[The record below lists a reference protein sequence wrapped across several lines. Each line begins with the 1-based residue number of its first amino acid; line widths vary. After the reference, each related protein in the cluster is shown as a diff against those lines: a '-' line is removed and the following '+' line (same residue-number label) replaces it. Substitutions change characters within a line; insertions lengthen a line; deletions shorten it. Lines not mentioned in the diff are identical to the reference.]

1 MTAPELDISDVR
13 RNRDGVLYVQK
24 YLEKNPVTG
33 KVRRP
38 YRSFPEA
45 STPEEALAMAR
56 EWWAEVTRPLLVPAL
71 HAYIDS
77 KESMGE
83 ISAKTAA
90 KDRGY
95 VRNHV
100 EPHMGRLRVSEVTPK
115 ALTDLYSELLSEG
128 LSQGTV
134 RGVHWF
140 LSGALRRLAEDGVI
154 EANPAQAARHPGA
167 PRPSAVALDET
178 DAASLR
184 EHLAAEVAED
194 PATLAARYRFMV
206 CMAALV
212 ALHTGMRVGEVCA
225 LRRTDI
231 SRLRRTIHVCGT
243 VQEVAGVGTVR
254 QPHPKTVKSDR
265 QVAMGPALQSVV
277 EGYDARR
284 GRILGGRFAG
294 KGSPWL
300 TVNGS
305 WLRPSYVSKRF
316 KQLACGEGW
325 VEAADGLTFHTLRHT
340 HVSIMLAQGTS
351 LKEVSERIGHSDE
364 STTLRT
370 YAHMLPGRDRA
381 AAEGFD
387 AFFAGGGA

>member
-1 MTAPELDISDVR
+1 MTPELDITDIR
-13 RNRDGVLYVQK
+13 RNRDGVFYVQK

-45 STPEEALAMAR
+45 STPEEALAMAKA
-56 EWWAEVTRPLLVPAL
+56 WWAEVTRPLLVSAL
-71 HAYIDS
+71 NAHIDA
-77 KESMGE
+77 KRSMGE
-83 ISAKTAA
+83 ISAKTAS

-95 VRNHV
+95 VRNHIQ
-100 EPHMGRLRVSEVTPK
+100 PHMGRLRVSEVTPK
-115 ALTDLYSELLSEG
+115 ALTDLYTELLSEG

-134 RGVHWF
+134 RGIHWF

-178 DAASLR
+178 DTASLR
-184 EHLAAEVAED
+184 EHLAAAVAED
-194 PATLAARYRFMV
+194 PATVSERYRFMV

-243 VQEVAGVGTVR
+243 VQEVTGVGTVR

-265 QVAMGPALQSVV
+265 QVAMGPALQAVATD
-277 EGYDARR
+277 YDSRR

-294 KGSPWL
+294 KGAPWL
-300 TVNGS
+300 TVNGT

-316 KQLACGEGW
+316 KQLATSEGW

-340 HVSIMLAQGTS
+340 HVSIMLAQGTG

-387 AFFAGGGA
+387 AFFGGGGA